1 MSESREAQVLR
12 LVADVYG
19 LLDINEFRHGLL
31 DALNRALPSKRV
43 SLNEIG
49 PTPDTVVTLV
59 RPEFAPEYHERFAQ
73 HAHENPL
80 LQRYLQSRDGRAY
93 RFSDVISPD
102 ELHRLALYR
111 ELYEPLG
118 LEHQLAFTLPAAP
131 DRVLAVALSR
141 GKRDYSDLERDVADQ
156 ARPFL
161 IQAYQNA
168 IAYELLRSDSPD
180 ESGGALVP
188 ALLAAGLTS
197 REAEVIRIV
206 ALGRSNQHIAEE
218 LGGISRRTVGK
229 HLEHSYRKL
238 LHQRQMKAEFQ
249 TRPILSP
256 HCPLDKMLAHCGAMR
271 VVQPVSPWTASAS

>member
-12 LVADVYG
+12 LVADVCG
-19 LLDINEFRHGLL
+19 LLDISEFRHGLL
-31 DALNRALPSKRV
+31 DALHRALPSKRV

-93 RFSDVISPD
+93 RFSDVISPA

-111 ELYEPLG
+111 ELYQPLG

-141 GKRDYSDLERDVADQ
+141 GKRDYSDLERDVADD

-161 IQAYQNA
+161 IQAYRNA
-168 IAYELLRSDSPD
+168 IAYELLRSGSPD

-188 ALLAAGLTS
+188 ALLAAGLTR
-197 REAEVIRIV
+197 REAEVSRLV

-238 LHQRQMKAEFQ
+238 GVSDRSSAAARAWELASPARR
-249 TRPILSP
+249 TTLSRSKRADP
-256 HCPLDKMLAHCGAMR
+256 
-271 VVQPVSPWTASAS
+271 QPRAPSTPPRSAG

>member
-1 MSESREAQVLR
+1 MLTRRPVSESREAQVLR
-12 LVADVYG
+12 LVADVCG
-19 LLDINEFRHGLL
+19 LLDISEFRHGLL
-31 DALNRALPSKRV
+31 DALNRAFPSKRV

-49 PTPDTVVTLV
+49 PTPDTVVTMV

-93 RFSDVISPD
+93 RFSDVITPA

-141 GKRDYSDLERDVADQ
+141 GDRDYSDRERDVADH

-161 IQAYQNA
+161 IQAYRNA
-168 IAYELLRSDSPD
+168 IAYELLRSESPD

-188 ALLAAGLTS
+188 ALLTS
-197 REAEVIRIV
+197 REAEVIRLV

-238 LHQRQMKAEFQ
+238 GVSDRSSAAARAWELASSK
-249 TRPILSP
+249 PP
-256 HCPLDKMLAHCGAMR
+256 HNTESESIEHVTPG
-271 VVQPVSPWTASAS
+271 P